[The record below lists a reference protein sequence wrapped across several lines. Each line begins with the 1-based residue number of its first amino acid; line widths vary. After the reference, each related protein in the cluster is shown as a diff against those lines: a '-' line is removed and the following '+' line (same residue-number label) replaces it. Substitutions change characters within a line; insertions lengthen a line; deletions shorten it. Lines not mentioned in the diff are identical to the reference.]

1 MSESKNI
8 EYTVV
13 DKCASNSNYI
23 VGFFDNEQEYYQR
36 VIAIIDLL
44 DEDFIENKTIKEITF
59 ENGSKILFIDSIN
72 SEAFLSLEFN
82 MIIVSDDNPN
92 KELIKR
98 REVLN

>member
-72 SEAFLSLEFN
+72 NEAFLSLEFN

-92 KELIKR
+92 KELIKI

>member
-1 MSESKNI
+1 MKIMSKSKNI

-59 ENGSKILFIDSIN
+59 ENGSKIFFIDSIN
-72 SEAFLSLEFN
+72 R
-82 MIIVSDDNPN
+82 IC
-92 KELIKR
+92 
-98 REVLN
+98 

>member
-1 MSESKNI
+1 MSKSKNI

-44 DEDFIENKTIKEITF
+44 DEDFIENKTNKVITF
-59 ENGSKILFIDSIN
+59 ENGSKIFFIDSIN

-92 KELIKR
+92 KELIKI
-98 REVLN
+98 RELLN